1 MASGGYR
8 KPEKPAAVSGPGKFS
23 QRTDGKP
30 GAQPVRPM
38 TGGAYGE
45 GQEMNELQSSAPM
58 SDTQGIPAPS
68 GVPPVLA
75 GSGVVPMSEPTQNP
89 DEPVTSGIDA
99 GPGVGSEEMAT
110 GIKETDEIAKVK
122 SYLPLLERHLDN
134 TDVPDSVRSLY
145 RYVRDLSQE

>member
-99 GPGVGSEEMAT
+99 GPGVGSEEMAS

>member
-1 MASGGYR
+1 MPSGGYR

-30 GAQPVRPM
+30 GAQPVRAM
-38 TGGAYGE
+38 TGGPYGE

-99 GPGVGSEEMAT
+99 GPGVGSEEMAS

>member
-58 SDTQGIPAPS
+58 SDTSGQPAPN

-75 GSGVVPMSEPTQNP
+75 GSGVMPMGEPSERP
-89 DEPVTSGIDA
+89 DEPITAGIDA
-99 GPGVGSEEMAT
+99 GPGPGSEAMAS